1 MKKPTYPLS
10 AIAIL
15 LDFYARF
22 VLLAKWGDR
31 DAAGQQRKRA
41 LRRNWPKLSPTF
53 MEIKDHVDQGGLLGL
68 VPASLTSTA
77 LDVDRGDP
85 VPLMANYIPWAVCP
99 SLTSGRLHLWY
110 RDSTA
115 RPQAKWRYAEGG
127 AGGELISQHPYVVL
141 WGEALQQLAEA
152 LTEGDL
158 PGQAHFDQVAPAL
171 TWTAAPGDGQRA
183 GPPTGRN
190 RRPTIYRT
198 FAELTFVNPGERN
211 DALYDVLGT
220 WARDQLRRGTFD
232 TRQEFAQK
240 LEDLAQAGRREFR
253 DLEDFPDTEASA
265 IGRSVANYWPGPR
278 RGPGPG
284 PEEGGDGHRPG
295 GLGEQGYRGD
305 PALNCDSDVQRWRRG
320 RRTALDA
327 VRTGQRQTQVAARFR
342 LGAELPDLATAFG
355 CSRRTIRRDLEAAE
369 LPSRRQ
375 ARRMLQA
382 NSERRRR
389 KRGAATAGRLQ
400 AGGEETSRTWVGGNG
415 PEDRGN
421 PGEDTNPHPTFNSDA
436 PRRPPPDM
444 GLVSSPQATGPP
456 AGPGPGS
463 PPCPGRPR
471 PPPEAIPPG
480 TAAQVGAQD
489 RHRWVACAIR
499 SQGRLVQFQVCS
511 ACGASELSE
520 SPGGTP

>member
-68 VPASLTSTA
+68 VPAFLTSTA

-110 RDSTA
+110 RDSTS

-141 WGEALQQLAEA
+141 WGEALQQLADA

-158 PGQAHFDQVAPAL
+158 PGQTHFDQVAPAL
-171 TWTAAPGDGQRA
+171 TWTADPGEVHHRTGA
-183 GPPTGRN
+183 TGRK
-190 RRPTIYRT
+190 RRPTIYHH
-198 FAELTFVNPGERN
+198 FEELASVDPGERN

-220 WARDQLRRGTFD
+220 WARDQLRRGTYA
-232 TRQEFAQK
+232 TRQEFAQA
-240 LEDLAQAGRREFR
+240 LEAQAQAGRREFL
-253 DLEDFPDTEASA
+253 DLTDFPAAEASA
-265 IGRSVANYWPGPR
+265 IARSVANYWPGKQ

-284 PEEGGDGHRPG
+284 PEEGGDSHRPG

-305 PALNCDSDVQRWRRG
+305 PALNCDSEVQRWRRG

-342 LGAELPDLATAFG
+342 LGAEVPDLATAFG
-355 CSRRTIRRDLEAAE
+355 CTPRTIWRDLEAAD

-382 NSERRRR
+382 NGERRRR
-389 KRGAATAGRLQ
+389 KRGTATAGRLQ
-400 AGGEETSRTWVGGNG
+400 VRGGETSQHSAGRNG
-415 PEDRGN
+415 PEDGSNPREGN
-421 PGEDTNPHPTFNSDA
+421 PPNKLSSRMRQGA
-436 PRRPPPDM
+436 PPM
-444 GLVSSPQATGPP
+444 
-456 AGPGPGS
+456 
-463 PPCPGRPR
+463 
-471 PPPEAIPPG
+471 I
-480 TAAQVGAQD
+480 
-489 RHRWVACAIR
+489 
-499 SQGRLVQFQVCS
+499 
-511 ACGASELSE
+511 
-520 SPGGTP
+520 

>member
-31 DAAGQQRKRA
+31 DAAGQQRKRP

-85 VPLMANYIPWAVCP
+85 VPLLANYIPWAVCP

-141 WGEALQQLAEA
+141 WGEALQQLADA

-171 TWTAAPGDGQRA
+171 TGTAAPGDGHRA

-211 DALYDVLGT
+211 DALYDVLGHLGQGPAPARNLRHPTGVRPEARGPRHKRDGASSGT
-220 WARDQLRRGTFD
+220 WT
-232 TRQEFAQK
+232 
-240 LEDLAQAGRREFR
+240 
-253 DLEDFPDTEASA
+253 DFPDTEASA
-265 IGRSVANYWPGPR
+265 IGRSVANYWPGKQ
-278 RGPGPG
+278 RGTGHG

-305 PALNCDSDVQRWRRG
+305 PALNCDSEVQRWRRG

-327 VRTGQRQTQVAARFR
+327 VRTGHRQTQVAARFR
-342 LGAELPDLATAFG
+342 LGAPVQDLATAFG
-355 CSRRTIRRDLEAAE
+355 CTPRTIWRDLEEAG

-382 NSERRRR
+382 DGQRRRR
-389 KRGAATAGRLQ
+389 KRGAATGDRLQ
-400 AGGEETSRTWVGGNG
+400 VGG
-415 PEDRGN
+415 
-421 PGEDTNPHPTFNSDA
+421 
-436 PRRPPPDM
+436 
-444 GLVSSPQATGPP
+444 
-456 AGPGPGS
+456 
-463 PPCPGRPR
+463 
-471 PPPEAIPPG
+471 
-480 TAAQVGAQD
+480 
-489 RHRWVACAIR
+489 
-499 SQGRLVQFQVCS
+499 
-511 ACGASELSE
+511 
-520 SPGGTP
+520 